1 MGDPGQT
8 AVNTLSHG
16 PHREP
21 LARKRYA
28 RTLTPDATRYGP
40 GLEHRSPGPIDVIAA
55 LAEPFA
61 PRTADRTREFGE
73 LHPLHPHEKLGKAK

>member
-21 LARKRYA
+21 LARERCA
-28 RTLTPDATRYGP
+28 RTPDANRYGP
-40 GLEHRSPGPIDVIAA
+40 GLEHRTPGPIDIISA
-55 LAEPFA
+55 LAELFEPF
-61 PRTADRTREFGE
+61 TADRTREFGE
-73 LHPLHPHEKLGKAK
+73 PLPLHPHEKMGKAK